1 MDMEYIFPFKYLDY
15 LIPYLENIV
24 QSFGTWMFLFEENY
38 EYFQQIE
45 EIVYQF
51 WKKVI
56 QLLKCNNLIY
66 SKYESLKERK

>member
-1 MDMEYIFPFKYLDY
+1 
-15 LIPYLENIV
+15 
-24 QSFGTWMFLFEENY
+24 MFLFEENY

-66 SKYESLKERK
+66 FKYESLKERK